1 MTALII
7 PLRPEYAPEIS
18 ARPDIRWLHLD
29 EQLQAAI
36 TNECQ
41 WEHYIEQLRAYEIDV
56 RAKKMEAL
64 SGRIAA
70 RNKRRA
76 IEGMIDRLVSE
87 YPDCGER

>member
-29 EQLQAAI
+29 EQLQAAV

-41 WEHYIEQLRAYEIDV
+41 WDNYIEQLRAYEATV
-56 RAKKMEAL
+56 REEKMAAL
-64 SGRIAA
+64 SRRIAA

-76 IEGMIDRLVSE
+76 IEGMINRLVSE